1 MSAERQGTD
10 LWGWITLSFTW
21 CGSELTAFL
30 PVFSQETRLYLSQAA
45 QRLLSQNLEC
55 DTAIGLFWVSPRTGL
70 HYRTFSSIKPNG
82 SLRDVTSWV
91 ISQHPTAEGGSQEL
105 MYNFSE
111 EKIKKYR
118 LEIRPSNL
126 KALRDPSSLLEE
138 AVWIVKNQSQFRV
151 FYMCIYPFILCA
163 SNFTDIFIL
172 GSTVL
177 LWNIK
182 CICLTWRKLVAC
194 YSSALYLKASLN
206 LLEVLFISP
215 FIHMWIVNLNNSFW
229 AASAKVLLQFK
240 LCPVNYLLILHI
252 MKLWVDGNSLDPR
265 ENNKSALPEKF
276 SNVDTLL
283 AQENLHFADN
293 ILTYDSSWF
302 GAKVLGENAL
312 IKMLTE
318 CLLWSNDN
326 IIKFQN
332 HWGS

>member
-1 MSAERQGTD
+1 MDPWEKSPPE
-10 LWGWITLSFTW
+10 SFLNILQQKV
-21 CGSELTAFL
+21 EA
-30 PVFSQETRLYLSQAA
+30 R
-45 QRLLSQNLEC
+45 
-55 DTAIGLFWVSPRTGL
+55 
-70 HYRTFSSIKPNG
+70 SSC
-82 SLRDVTSWV
+82 T
-91 ISQHPTAEGGSQEL
+91 ISQR
-105 MYNFSE
+105 
-111 EKIKKYR
+111 KKKKYR

-126 KALRDPSSLLEE
+126 KALRDPSSLPEE

-163 SNFTDIFIL
+163 SNFTDIFSL
-172 GSTVL
+172 GLTVL

-215 FIHMWIVNLNNSFW
+215 FIHTWIVNLNNSFW

-265 ENNKSALPEKF
+265 ESNKSALPEKF

-302 GAKVLGENAL
+302 GAKLLGENAL

-332 HWGS
+332 HWGN